1 MSFVKDLEEGKEYE
15 LRVLNFLAKSY
26 PNMRLAQNPKTLDID
41 LISPLGVN
49 VEVKFDRVMDS
60 TGNIFIEFE
69 CN

>member
-1 MSFVKDLEEGKEYE
+1 
-15 LRVLNFLAKSY
+15 
-26 PNMRLAQNPKTLDID
+26 MRLAQNPKTLDID